1 VTDLLIEGSQC
12 VGVRLADGQQIE
24 GGPVIVATGHSA
36 RDSVKMLLRAGAA
49 AEPRAIKIGCRIEH
63 PQTLVDAGRYHT
75 EERGDLPP
83 ASYRLSWNPEGARSA
98 HTFCMCPGGMVVPA
112 SNHAERLVV
121 NGMSF
126 AARRAFW
133 ANSAVIV
140 EVRPEDYGAD
150 DPMAG
155 FRWQDSIEAA
165 CFQAAG
171 ANYAAPA
178 QRVVDLLAGRVSDDL
193 PKTSFPMGVASVD
206 LRTVL
211 PDFILDGMIAAIEE
225 FERKIPGFAGPE
237 ALLIAPETRTTSPL
251 RFLRDG
257 RQCSTT
263 VAGLFPTGE
272 GSGYGGGIISCALD
286 GIRAAQFI
294 LSES

>member
-1 VTDLLIEGSQC
+1 
-12 VGVRLADGQQIE
+12 
-24 GGPVIVATGHSA
+24 
-36 RDSVKMLLRAGAA
+36 
-49 AEPRAIKIGCRIEH
+49 
-63 PQTLVDAGRYHT
+63 
-75 EERGDLPP
+75 
-83 ASYRLSWNPEGARSA
+83 
-98 HTFCMCPGGMVVPA
+98 MVVPA